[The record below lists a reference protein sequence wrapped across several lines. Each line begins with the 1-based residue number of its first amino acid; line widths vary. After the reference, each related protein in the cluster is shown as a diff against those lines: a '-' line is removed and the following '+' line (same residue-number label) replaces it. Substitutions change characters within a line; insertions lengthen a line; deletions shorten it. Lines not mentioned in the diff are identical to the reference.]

1 MSDRRVAITGVGVVT
16 PLGHT
21 VDAFWSKLMDCAC
34 GIGPLTYFDTVN
46 FACRIG
52 GQAWGFDPAKEI
64 GDVREVKRL
73 DAFAQFAIS
82 ATKQAVADAGIDFD
96 QLDKSRCGVLIG
108 SGIGGLATLEA
119 QHEILINPGT
129 FARLTIYRAPF
140 DGQCGQRQ
148 RLDSLWA
155 HRPQLRGCHR
165 VCLGRQFSW
174 RGRSSDSKRRY

>member
-21 VDAFWSKLMDCAC
+21 VDVFWTRLIDGAC
-34 GIGPLTYFDTVN
+34 GIRPITYFDTEK

-52 GQAWGFDPAKEI
+52 GQAWDFDAAKEI

-96 QLDKSRCGVLIG
+96 RLDKSRCGVLIG
-108 SGIGGLATLEA
+108 SGIGGLGTLEA
-119 QHEILINPGT
+119 QHEILM
-129 FARLTIYRAPF
+129 
-140 DGQCGQRQ
+140 
-148 RLDSLWA
+148 S
-155 HRPQLRGCHR
+155 RGPSR
-165 VCLGRQFSW
+165 VSHGSS
-174 RGRSSDSKRRY
+174 RGRPRGPQHGPSSRGQSLRFPARPVKRGSVMR